1 MVSSA
6 TDTPPLTNADRLTEA
21 HAASEAKEWQR
32 AADLWDALRADLPQ
46 DARCWHKAGEA
57 YCHAGMFDQAD
68 HILDQAVALFPDDE
82 WAAYLSI
89 VVARR
94 KADWP
99 EALRRAEKMGRS
111 FPDSWLPMVE
121 EAGGIR
127 RNTARGRETLPRRVL
142 DKFPS
147 GTLGSRAQRR
157 AGRGSHLDEVG
168 GALFQRA
175 GRCGGSGS
183 GARGRSASF
192 APAFA
197 DQPWRTVGDRRRGS
211 PTRSSDRAAPRF
223 PLAATAH
230 REMIEVPVGGLVGSL
245 TNLPIRT
252 EKWCHYSAWT

>member
-1 MVSSA
+1 MKMVSRA
-6 TDTPPLTNADRLTEA
+6 TDTPPLTNADRLAEA

-111 FPDSWLPMVE
+111 FPDSWRPMVE
-121 EAGGIR
+121 A
-127 RNTARGRETLPRRVL
+127 A
-142 DKFPS
+142 
-147 GTLGSRAQRR
+147 
-157 AGRGSHLDEVG
+157 
-168 GALFQRA
+168 GALA
-175 GRCGGSGS
+175 ALNGRWNPEKY
-183 GARGRSASF
+183 GAR
-192 APAFA
+192 PLK
-197 DQPWRTVGDRRRGS
+197 
-211 PTRSSDRAAPRF
+211 RF
-223 PLAATAH
+223 PDEFWTHFGVTRLEAERSDPRGAVRTWTALA
-230 REMIEVPVGGLVGSL
+230 E
-245 TNLPIRT
+245 
-252 EKWCHYSAWT
+252 

>member
-6 TDTPPLTNADRLTEA
+6 TDTPPLTNADRLAEA

-111 FPDSWLPMVE
+111 FPDSWRPMVE
-121 EAGGIR
+121 AAGALAALQRQAESEEIR
-127 RNTARGRETLPRRVL
+127 REAVKRFPDEFWTNFHLARLEAEHSDAPGAVRIWTKLAERFSSEPAAAEALEAAREAARHPLRQRSPI
-142 DKFPS
+142 S
-147 GTLGSRAQRR
+147 LGAQSVT
-157 AGRGSHLDEVG
+157 GD
-168 GALFQRA
+168 
-175 GRCGGSGS
+175 
-183 GARGRSASF
+183 GARRPE
-192 APAFA
+192 APTGQSRGF
-197 DQPWRTVGDRRRGS
+197 PWRRRRTG
-211 PTRSSDRAAPRF
+211 R
-223 PLAATAH
+223 
-230 REMIEVPVGGLVGSL
+230 
-245 TNLPIRT
+245 
-252 EKWCHYSAWT
+252 